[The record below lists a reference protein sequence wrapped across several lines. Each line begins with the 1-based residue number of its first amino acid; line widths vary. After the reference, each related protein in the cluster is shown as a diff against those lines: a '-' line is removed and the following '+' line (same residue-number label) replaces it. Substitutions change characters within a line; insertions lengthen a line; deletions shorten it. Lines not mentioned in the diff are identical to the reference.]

1 MTHRETRFDAMTRR
15 RFTTLTAG
23 GAFSLFAGSSALA
36 QGTPTASPAASPD
49 PRGNV
54 VVETPLGS
62 LRGLQFDLHAEFLG
76 IPYAEPPVDDLRW
89 RAPEPVAPWS
99 DVHDATEPGPIAP
112 QSGTAF
118 AQIDSLNEDCLYLN
132 VTMPSTATAET
143 PQPVMVW
150 IHGGGGT
157 NGAGH
162 IFDARRLAVDED
174 VVVVT
179 INYRLGIF
187 GAFGYPGLEDSGT
200 FGLLDQQAALGW
212 VRDNIAA
219 FGGDPD
225 GVMLFGESYGA
236 LSVSA
241 QLVSPAAE
249 GLFHRAGIQ
258 SGLAMIDYPPATLAP
273 DTPRLP
279 AMWLT
284 AEEVAGMGDAVAEEL
299 GVTDT
304 DTGIDALREL
314 PVETLLPMSP
324 TFTLYAWGNRTLPEN
339 PVERIGSGAV
349 HDVPVISG
357 STRDEARLFVALF
370 HDLAG
375 EPVTATTYPELLS
388 TAFGEDAA
396 RVESEYPLTDY
407 ASPGV
412 AWATVVTDRV
422 WATATMARHRGLAQT
437 VPVWAY
443 QFADRE
449 APPIVETPEGFDLG
463 AYHSA
468 EVAYQFDLTGNPAP
482 LSPSQWELAGAMNRY
497 WATFARWQ
505 NPNSDGLPAWD
516 QFDGGEMVLSL
527 DDGEGGIA
535 PVNFAEDHRLAF
547 WDSLA

>member
-23 GAFSLFAGSSALA
+23 GACSLFAGSSALA

-62 LRGLQFDLHAEFLG
+62 LRGLQFDRHAEFLG
-76 IPYAEPPVDDLRW
+76 VPYAEPPLGDLRW

-99 DVHDATEPGPIAP
+99 DVRDATEPGPIAP

-118 AQIDSLNEDCLYLN
+118 AQLDSLNEDCLYLN

-273 DTPRLP
+273 ETPRLP
-279 AMWLT
+279 RCGSAPRRSPAWAPRSPKSWASLT
-284 AEEVAGMGDAVAEEL
+284 PTPESTRCGSFPW
-299 GVTDT
+299 
-304 DTGIDALREL
+304 RRCYQCH
-314 PVETLLPMSP
+314 PPSP
-324 TFTLYAWGNRTLPEN
+324 CSRGAIGHYPKTPSS
-339 PVERIGSGAV
+339 GSGAA
-349 HDVPVISG
+349 PS
-357 STRDEARLFVALF
+357 
-370 HDLAG
+370 
-375 EPVTATTYPELLS
+375 TTYP
-388 TAFGEDAA
+388 
-396 RVESEYPLTDY
+396 
-407 ASPGV
+407 
-412 AWATVVTDRV
+412 
-422 WATATMARHRGLAQT
+422 
-437 VPVWAY
+437 
-443 QFADRE
+443 
-449 APPIVETPEGFDLG
+449 
-463 AYHSA
+463 
-468 EVAYQFDLTGNPAP
+468 
-482 LSPSQWELAGAMNRY
+482 
-497 WATFARWQ
+497 
-505 NPNSDGLPAWD
+505 
-516 QFDGGEMVLSL
+516 
-527 DDGEGGIA
+527 
-535 PVNFAEDHRLAF
+535 
-547 WDSLA
+547 